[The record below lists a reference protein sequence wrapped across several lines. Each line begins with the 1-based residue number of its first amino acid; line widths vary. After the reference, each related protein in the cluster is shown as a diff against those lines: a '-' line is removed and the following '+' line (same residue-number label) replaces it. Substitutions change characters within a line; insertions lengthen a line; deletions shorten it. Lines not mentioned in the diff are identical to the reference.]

1 MTITLKE
8 YGGRSMGILV
18 KRVYDK
24 PEEAD
29 GCRILVDRLWA
40 RGLTKEKAG
49 VDVWAKMVAP
59 STALRNWY
67 DHDPDKWPE
76 FKTRYATELEAN
88 KEEVEKLL
96 VLIQAGTVTF
106 LYSSKERRLNNAVA
120 LKEYIESIN

>member
-1 MTITLKE
+1 MT
-8 YGGRSMGILV
+8 ILV

-29 GCRILVDRLWA
+29 GCRILVDRLWV
-40 RGLTKEKAG
+40 RGITKDKAG
-49 VDVWAKMVAP
+49 VDVWAKTVAP

-76 FKTRYATELEAN
+76 FKSRYADELETN

-96 VLIQAGTVTF
+96 VRIQAGTVTF
-106 LYSSKERRLNNAVA
+106 LYSSKERRMNNAVA
-120 LKEYIESIN
+120 LKEYLESMS